1 MAKIRTESN
10 EEDLCTL
17 YIGEQVVITGLTRAE
32 AEAVLAAYQR
42 VVHRKATAP

>member
-1 MAKIRTESN
+1 MAEIRTESS

-32 AEAVLAAYQR
+32 AVLAAYQR
-42 VVHRKATAP
+42 VAHRMAYA